1 MRGFYGLLTYICVYN
16 LLQFCGHTWVLT
28 NTIARFFTFGKDAL
42 ADTFYS
48 VGFVMSLCQL
58 LSFLELY
65 HIADGI
71 EEARLLPR
79 FIHVCTRDL
88 IVILLEEMQSKPVVC
103 LLFLLWNILDLLR
116 YPHELL
122 CVLEKPSTAMLWS
135 RYTLWIPLY
144 ALSAATEGQSRR

>member
-1 MRGFYGLLTYICVYN
+1 GLTMLLLSFRLTYICVYN

-88 IVILLEEMQSKPVVC
+88 IVILLEEMQSKPVVLHLYC
-103 LLFLLWNILDLLR
+103 VPIPKKADLFDVFLLFISL
-116 YPHELL
+116 
-122 CVLEKPSTAMLWS
+122 VLPYIPSYS
-135 RYTLWIPLY
+135 FR
-144 ALSAATEGQSRR
+144 TEGLELHN